1 MPCQLSPPLALRG
14 DRGHCQYRP
23 FRNGIASRC
32 KPPLISLI
40 FLYQPKGRNS
50 LSMALVVFLSNTMSR
65 YTGQRLDPIS
75 EEITPV
81 DHQILCL
88 GGTSSNLERLQSRL
102 QCVKRQ
108 SPDFKTQLEET
119 AYKMGYLR
127 AELQWHKET
136 K

>member
-1 MPCQLSPPLALRG
+1 
-14 DRGHCQYRP
+14 
-23 FRNGIASRC
+23 
-32 KPPLISLI
+32 
-40 FLYQPKGRNS
+40 
-50 LSMALVVFLSNTMSR
+50 MSR

-119 AYKMGYLR
+119 AYEMGYLR

-136 K
+136 KQILLQFQERVFDIFSSLEDALTQATARLHESEQQYLMLWGSNSRSGAGGCF